1 MSIPIKH
8 EAAVT
13 GLAATEAKAERAIRR
28 LVKLSPKTKVKFDS
42 MPATVQ
48 ARAKPTGMGRG
59 QGELTMNIS
68 RQVDLDKTPVKQVL
82 THERAHLAPKRN
94 SQRFYERIQNPE
106 RRGREEGRADYLSG
120 RSDYGGKPPRTHK
133 ERADAEAFSRGY
145 AQVQR
150 KMTRAGTKTQLNK
163 RHSAF
168 GVVW

>member
-13 GLAATEAKAERAIRR
+13 AHAAAKAERAIRR
-28 LVKLSPKTKVKFDS
+28 LVKLSPKTKVTFDS
-42 MPATVQ
+42 LPATVQ
-48 ARAKPTGMGRG
+48 ARATPSGMGRG
-59 QGELTMNIS
+59 QGELTMNIYRS
-68 RQVDLDKTPVKQVL
+68 INKTPVKQVL

-94 SQRFYERIQNPE
+94 TQRLSERIQNPE

-120 RSDYGGKPPRTHK
+120 RSNYGGKPPRTHK

-163 RHSAF
+163 RLSAF
-168 GVVW
+168 GVRW